1 MIRSVLL
8 LFLLVVD
15 CAAAEDWGPLQFLVG
30 TWVGEGEGQ
39 PGRGTGSFRFETDL
53 QGRILVRR
61 SFAEYPAAG
70 GKPAFRHDDLTIV
83 HRDAESKVFKAV
95 YYDNEGHVIPY
106 AVRAVEGG
114 VVMESD
120 GGGPRYRVTYTRQAP
135 ERMRMKFEIAPPG
148 KAFVTYVEGAMRRER

>member
-1 MIRSVLL
+1 MTKMLVLALL
-8 LFLLVVD
+8 LVAS
-15 CAAAEDWGPLQFLVG
+15 CGAAEDWGPLQFLVG

-70 GKPAFRHDDLTIV
+70 GRPAFRHDDMTIV

-114 VVMESD
+114 VVMESE
-120 GGGPRYRVTYTRQAP
+120 GGGTRYRVTYIRQAT
-135 ERMRMKFEIAPPG
+135 ERMRMRFEIAPQG
-148 KAFVTYVEGAMRRER
+148 KAFATYVEATLRRER